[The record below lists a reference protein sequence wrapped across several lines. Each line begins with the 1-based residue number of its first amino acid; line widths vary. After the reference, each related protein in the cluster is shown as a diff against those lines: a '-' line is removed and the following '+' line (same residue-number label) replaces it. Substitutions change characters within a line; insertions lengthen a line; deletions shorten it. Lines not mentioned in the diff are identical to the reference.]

1 MGVGKPYGIYCKAA
15 LGKKENVNRV
25 GIIEL

>member
-1 MGVGKPYGIYCKAA
+1 MGVGKPYGGHCKAT
-15 LGKKENVNRV
+15 LGKKEKINRV